1 MGTEK
6 PGGYKMSTN
15 FTLEELLGSLD
26 FSKMNGL
33 VSVVTQDADDN
44 QILMLAFADAEAVK
58 ASYESGFA
66 HYHSRS
72 RNSLWKKG
80 ATSGNVQKIVE
91 MRIDCDNDTLLYRV
105 KQTGPACHTGNR
117 SCFYRTVFTA

>member
-1 MGTEK
+1 
-6 PGGYKMSTN
+6 MSTN
-15 FTLEELLGSLD
+15 FSLDEILGSLD
-26 FSKMNGL
+26 FTKMNGL
-33 VSVVTQDADDN
+33 VPVIAQDAEN
-44 QILMLAFADAEAVK
+44 EQILMLAFADVEAVR
-58 ASYESGFA
+58 ASFYSGFA

-91 MRIDCDNDTLLYRV
+91 IRIDCDNDTLLYRV
-105 KQTGPACHTGNR
+105 RQTGPACHTGNR

>member
-1 MGTEK
+1 
-6 PGGYKMSTN
+6 MSTN